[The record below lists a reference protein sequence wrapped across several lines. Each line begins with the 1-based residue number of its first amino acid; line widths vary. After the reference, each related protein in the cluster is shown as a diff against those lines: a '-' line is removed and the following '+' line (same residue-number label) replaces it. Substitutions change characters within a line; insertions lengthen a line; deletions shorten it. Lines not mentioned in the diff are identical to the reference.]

1 MSSSFSLLIFSYLR
15 RVRVGEQVAR
25 RASEEQGR
33 KSKRQPSAQKAHML
47 ELKAMVEPSLPW
59 LTQIMLSSSS
69 VDSRSSHPASMAMLQ
84 QVGQKVF
91 WKTLAASRMRRK
103 SEVSAFTPKTV
114 TTSPVQLLVSEM
126 FSKSISC
133 SQLQCSW
140 KRASQ
145 QTAAAGVQQACHLL
159 SHVGVLQDQIL
170 SGRVE

>member
-103 SEVSAFTPKTV
+103 SEVSAFTPKT
-114 TTSPVQLLVSEM
+114 
-126 FSKSISC
+126 SISC